1 MKLPKLSCH
10 KSCGL
15 GYATWHGKEIYF
27 GCCPRAKRRQSPSG
41 KPMGLSSR
49 SRSAERSPTP
59 KRWPKLRSANAAQFF
74 FIGPNRNLEQR
85 SARATVPSPCPS
97 FVCLAKRRPATLD
110 RSSCAEFS
118 GGLSSPPIE
127 SKRKVEGKI
136 RSGRIPRTR
145 SGIISPSTGFVGPAD
160 SEVTR
165 RFNLERHVRRAQD
178 AANMVEGK

>member
-1 MKLPKLSCH
+1 MSCEFRCKYGKMKLPKLSCH

-97 FVCLAKRRPATLD
+97 LVCLAKRRPATLD

-118 GGLSSPPIE
+118 SGLSSPPHRVQAE
-127 SKRKVEGKI
+127 GRGENPFWTDSKDQEWNHFSINRI
-136 RSGRIPRTR
+136 RR
-145 SGIISPSTGFVGPAD
+145 
-160 SEVTR
+160 TR
-165 RFNLERHVRRAQD
+165 RFGSHQAV
-178 AANMVEGK
+178 